1 MQKTT
6 QYTTVN
12 IIQYTYLFHSYDGWS
27 ILTFRVTYEIFNSP
41 KAFDEFYILLAPT
54 SQMMFFFL
62 SFFGFNKKMQ
72 KVKGQMSDT
81 SALTGIC

>member
-1 MQKTT
+1 MA
-6 QYTTVN
+6 
-12 IIQYTYLFHSYDGWS
+12 
-27 ILTFRVTYEIFNSP
+27 LTFRVTYEILNSP
-41 KAFDEFYILLAPT
+41 KAFDEFQILLAPT